1 MFHFI
6 SSFYADDG
14 AFLFASRAEL
24 ERFVPILH
32 AHFQRLG
39 LLMHVGTAAKAS
51 KTECM
56 YYPPH
61 HRDTITA
68 DDVAPIK
75 TDDAGGFVSFTESFK
90 YLSSRFDCDLTDEH
104 DVQSRVQSAAGA
116 FAALREPIFSSRHIS
131 LHTKQVVY
139 VAIIVNIKVLLYG
152 AECWCPLRG
161 CGGSCAR
168 STTAASGP
176 CAA

>member
-1 MFHFI
+1 MMPRQLFRLLGSPFFGSTWGKRAGRVAGAKWDNVGKVFHTSHFI

-75 TDDAGGFVSFTESFK
+75 TDDAGGFVSFTEA
-90 YLSSRFDCDLTDEH
+90 SST
-104 DVQSRVQSAAGA
+104 SARA
-116 FAALREPIFSSRHIS
+116 
-131 LHTKQVVY
+131 
-139 VAIIVNIKVLLYG
+139 
-152 AECWCPLRG
+152 
-161 CGGSCAR
+161 
-168 STTAASGP
+168 STAT
-176 CAA
+176 